1 MALNTLALVVFDMA
15 GTTIE
20 DSGQVVAAF
29 TTALRVNQ
37 VPVTEDEIQSWR
49 GASKREVLRHFVER
63 QFGRDDPDNATR
75 IERAYAE
82 FRRCLERAY
91 RTEGARAIDGADR
104 TFAWLHEQGIK
115 IALTTGFYRQVTDII
130 LEAAG
135 WGPDA
140 VDATVCSD
148 EVSQGRPAPYMI
160 FRAMELTGVIDVR
173 RVVKVGDTALDLLA
187 GTNAGARG
195 VVGVLSGSQT
205 IEQLGSVEHT
215 HIIPSVADLPT
226 LLRRMQH
233 DANHQSQNRKH

>member
-1 MALNTLALVVFDMA
+1 MALNTLELVVFDMA

-20 DSGQVVAAF
+20 DSGQVMAAF
-29 TTALRVNQ
+29 TAALRVNQ
-37 VPVTEDEIQSWR
+37 VSATEEEIQSWR

-91 RTEGARAIDGADR
+91 RTQGAHAIDGADR
-104 TFAWLHEQGIK
+104 TFTWLRERGVK
-115 IALTTGFYRQVTDII
+115 IALTTGFYRQVTEII
-130 LEAAG
+130 LEATG
-135 WGPDA
+135 WGQGA
-140 VDATVCSD
+140 VDATIC
-148 EVSQGRPAPYMI
+148 PAHYMI

-205 IEQLGSVEHT
+205 IEQLGSVAHT
-215 HIIPSVADLPT
+215 HIIPSVADLPR

-233 DANHQSQNRKH
+233 DADHQSQNRQH

>member
-1 MALNTLALVVFDMA
+1 MALNTLELVVFDMA

-20 DSGQVVAAF
+20 DSGQVMAAF
-29 TTALRVNQ
+29 TAALRVNQ
-37 VPVTEDEIQSWR
+37 VSATEEEIQSWR

-91 RTEGARAIDGADR
+91 RTQGAHAIDGADR
-104 TFAWLHEQGIK
+104 TFTWLRERGVK
-115 IALTTGFYRQVTDII
+115 IALTTGFYRQVTEII
-130 LEAAG
+130 LEATG
-135 WGPDA
+135 WGQGA
-140 VDATVCSD
+140 VDATICSD
-148 EVSQGRPAPYMI
+148 EVPQGRPAPYMI

-205 IEQLGSVEHT
+205 IEQLGSVAHT
-215 HIIPSVADLPT
+215 HIIPSVADLPR

-233 DANHQSQNRKH
+233 DADHQSQNRQH